1 MPSSVS
7 EPGERVKDVR
17 ITDDTLSVDLLD
29 GPKITVLLAW
39 YPSLLH
45 GTPERS

>member
-1 MPSSVS
+1 MPSSIPEAS
-7 EPGERVKDVR
+7 ERVKDIR

-45 GTPERS
+45 GTPERR